1 MSKWRKFKTALS
13 RADIA
18 ADTAAHIGAN
28 TGADIGA
35 NTGADIRAGVRNG
48 VVMGL
53 VVSLLAFAALRLVA
67 PGNGAAGSAPPAAG
81 VATSPAA
88 TVSAATPVAT
98 LPANPPQWADFG
110 TETKVSADA
119 RHVANWVADARDNA
133 GADFVIVD
141 KLSARM
147 YVFDAAARLQAA
159 TPVLVGSALGDDS
172 VPGIGVRPIPL
183 VRPEE
188 RTTPAG
194 RFVGERGV
202 NQHGEDVMWVDYEA
216 AVSMHRVRNSNPS
229 ERRLARLASPATADK
244 RISYGCINVPVK
256 FYEAHIGPRIA
267 QRPIVVYVLP
277 DHKPVQQV
285 FNSYDVMARPSSAL
299 PAPPPSKHPAQKAA

>member
-1 MSKWRKFKTALS
+1 MSRWSKLKTTLS
-13 RADIA
+13 A
-18 ADTAAHIGAN
+18 
-28 TGADIGA
+28 ADIGVDTDA
-35 NTGADIRAGVRNG
+35 ATDADIRAGVRNG
-48 VVMGL
+48 LVFGL
-53 VVSLLAFAALRLVA
+53 LVSLAAFAALRLTA
-67 PGNGAAGSAPPAAG
+67 PGSGDGNRMPPA
-81 VATSPAA
+81 VTLFTDPAA
-88 TVSAATPVAT
+88 TVGPARETP
-98 LPANPPQWADFG
+98 LPAHPPQWADFG
-110 TETKVSADA
+110 AEKNVSTDA
-119 RHVANWVADARDNA
+119 RHVADWVADARDNA

-141 KLSARM
+141 KLSARL

-159 TPVLVGSALGDDS
+159 APVLVGSALGDDS

-202 NQHGEDVMWVDYEA
+202 NMLGEDVVWVDYEA
-216 AVSMHRVRNSNPS
+216 AVSMHRVRNSNPN
-229 ERRLARLASPATADK
+229 ERRLARLASPATADN

-256 FYEAHIGPRIA
+256 FYDTHIGPRIA

-285 FNSYDVMARPSSAL
+285 FNSYEVMARPASAV
-299 PAPPPSKHPAQKAA
+299 PAPPPPKHPAQKAA